1 MRYESYDEKGSN
13 KIIEVSLKFFKI
25 VEMIEMA
32 EMIVVLVDGM
42 IYIVDG
48 HFHLFSSVLK

>member
-1 MRYESYDEKGSN
+1 
-13 KIIEVSLKFFKI
+13 
-25 VEMIEMA
+25 MIEMA
-32 EMIVVLVDGM
+32 ETIFVLVDGM